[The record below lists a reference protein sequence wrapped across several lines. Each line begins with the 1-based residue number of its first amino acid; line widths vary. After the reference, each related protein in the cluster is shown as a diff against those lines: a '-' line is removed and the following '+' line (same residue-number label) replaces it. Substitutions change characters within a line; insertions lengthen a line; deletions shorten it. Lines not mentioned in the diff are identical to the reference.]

1 MRVRSKICG
10 ITSLDDALQAIEAGA
25 DALGFVFYPPSPRYI
40 SLEHARRI
48 CEKLPPFVTRVGL
61 FVDAGRE
68 QIEQV
73 CASLALDLLQF
84 HGDESET
91 DCSAFSRPYIKA
103 IRIQKASDFQQ
114 AEAAFP
120 SAKAILVDAYKPGV
134 PGGTGERFDWSLLP
148 ANRTKPL
155 ILAGGLNDKN
165 IYQAIQSVRP
175 YAVDVSGGVEQAKG
189 KKNHQL
195 VSQFLNEVSRASE

>member
-1 MRVRSKICG
+1 MRVRAKICG
-10 ITSLDDALQAIEAGA
+10 ITNLDDALQAIEAGA
-25 DALGFVFYPPSPRYI
+25 DALGFVFYAPSPRYI
-40 SLEHARRI
+40 SIERAVQI
-48 CEKLPPFVTRVGL
+48 CEKLPPFVSRVGL
-61 FVDAGRE
+61 FVDASRE
-68 QIEQV
+68 QIEQA
-73 CASLALDLLQF
+73 CDSLALDLLQF

-91 DCSAFSRPYIKA
+91 DCLGFSRSYIKA
-103 IRIQKASDFQQ
+103 IRVQTGSDFQQ
-114 AEAAFP
+114 AETAFP

-148 ANRTKPL
+148 ANRSKPL
-155 ILAGGLNDKN
+155 ILAGGLNEKN

-175 YAVDVSGGVEQAKG
+175 YAVDVSGGVEQTKG